1 MALDKEW
8 EVYTDDPRYI
18 KKFQSL
24 GAEFV
29 RDLGYGKVFRLDDEM
44 LILRKK
50 PKVKTV
56 TEKQKVGLKRVLKNP
71 VSNGDFEGESAS
83 RS

>member
-1 MALDKEW
+1 MKLAKEEMETHLNRMALDEAW

-56 TEKQKVGLKRVLKNP
+56 TEKQKNNLKKGV
-71 VSNGDFEGESAS
+71 
-83 RS
+83 

>member
-1 MALDKEW
+1 MSKLAKEEMETHISRMALDEAW
-8 EVYTDDPRYI
+8 EVYTDDPRFI

-29 RDLGYGKVFRLDDEM
+29 RDLGYGKVFKLTDDM
-44 LILRKK
+44 LVLRKK

-56 TEKQKVGLKRVLKNP
+56 TEKQKVGLKRGN
-71 VSNGDFEGESAS
+71 
-83 RS
+83 

>member
-1 MALDKEW
+1 MSKLAKEEMETHVSRMALDKEW

-56 TEKQKVGLKRVLKNP
+56 TEKQKVGLKRGN
-71 VSNGDFEGESAS
+71 
-83 RS
+83 

>member
-1 MALDKEW
+1 MSKLAKEEMETHVSRMALDKEW

-56 TEKQKVGLKRVLKNP
+56 TEKQKNNLKKGV
-71 VSNGDFEGESAS
+71 
-83 RS
+83 

>member
-1 MALDKEW
+1 MNKLAKEEQETHISRMALDEAW
-8 EVYTDDPRYI
+8 EVYTDDPRFI

-29 RDLGYGKVFRLDDEM
+29 RDLGFGKVFKLTDEM
-44 LILRKK
+44 LVLRKK

-56 TEKQKVGLKRVLKNP
+56 TEKQKNNLKKGV
-71 VSNGDFEGESAS
+71 
-83 RS
+83 

>member
-1 MALDKEW
+1 MKLTKEEMETHLSRTALDGAW
-8 EVYTDDPRYI
+8 EVYTDDPRFV
-18 KKFQSL
+18 KKFQAL

-50 PKVKTV
+50 PKRTSAN
-56 TEKQKVGLKRVLKNP
+56 QRVGLKRGK
-71 VSNGDFEGESAS
+71 A
-83 RS
+83 